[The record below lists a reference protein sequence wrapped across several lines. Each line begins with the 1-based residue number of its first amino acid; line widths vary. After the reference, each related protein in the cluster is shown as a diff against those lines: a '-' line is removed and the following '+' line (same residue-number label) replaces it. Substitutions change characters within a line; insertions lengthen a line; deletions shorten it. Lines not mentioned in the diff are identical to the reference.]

1 MADGSR
7 VHNVRGVLA
16 MQDSKNKMAA
26 VKVAGKI
33 SAGLVFRVCYTV
45 RVPTTNCHSGKSEHR
60 NVGASERNLNPNP
73 PCCYGAQER
82 ETRALHIS
90 YCTLCTVSVFDNIIM
105 YRVHWSKQVF
115 LCNCRPA
122 SSCAVCCML
131 HDCVALFHAQAA
143 IRSSRGLKCLVASA
157 PLSSSTGKGPRVV
170 SAPHRHTAQ
179 HPCVW
184 GRNYVQYCMSTL
196 QA

>member
-105 YRVHWSKQVF
+105 YRVHWSKQAFYITAAQPRLV
-115 LCNCRPA
+115 LY
-122 SSCAVCCML
+122 AVCCMTVLLCFTHKQLSGPPGGSSVLL
-131 HDCVALFHAQAA
+131 HLHHYHPARAKAPELSPLLIVIQHS
-143 IRSSRGLKCLVASA
+143 IRVSGVETTY
-157 PLSSSTGKGPRVV
+157 STV
-170 SAPHRHTAQ
+170 
-179 HPCVW
+179 
-184 GRNYVQYCMSTL
+184 
-196 QA
+196 